1 MMRASLIRTL
11 VVVAHYPER
20 LSYFA
25 DWLDALVADP
35 ALDVVPANL
44 VTPLGRRRVRRTAR
58 DADLVVLLHSAIG
71 DSLTEIGRCAA
82 MFDDRRGSLVAFVG
96 NEVSL
101 PGQPLRAKVELLR
114 GLAPE
119 VIGTQLPIDAAAI
132 LYADVPGAK
141 VIPMP
146 HALNPAQ
153 FFPTVSNEHRPID
166 VGFRGGRYPASL
178 GEHDRDR
185 IVDYFATTKFD
196 LPLAIDARIDSSY
209 GRRGW
214 SGFLNRCKATIGA
227 ESGVRELRLEMP
239 NVDAEA
245 AESLRARLRPAHR
258 YLPRPIKTAL
268 RRGANR
274 FAPAAAPESPEE
286 SITRPDETGALVSG
300 KCLSSRH
307 FDAIGTE
314 TCQILFP
321 GQYNDLLEADRHYLK
336 LERDYSNIDDV
347 LERFSD
353 VPYRLELVRDAR
365 EWALESE
372 TYAHRVRSL
381 LQSLGMS

>member
-1 MMRASLIRTL
+1 MGASKIRTL
-11 VVVAHYPER
+11 AIVAHYPER

-25 DWLDALVADP
+25 DWLDALTVDSV
-35 ALDVVPANL
+35 LDVTPANL
-44 VTPLGRRRVRRTAR
+44 VTPLGRRRVRRNAR

-82 MFDDRRGSLVAFVG
+82 ALDARRGSLVAFVG

-101 PGQPLRAKVELLR
+101 PGQPLRAKVDLLR
-114 GLAPE
+114 QLSPE
-119 VIGTQLPIDAAAI
+119 VIGTQLPIDAASV
-132 LYADVPGAK
+132 LYAEVPGAK

-153 FFPTVSNEHRPID
+153 FFPTVPNDERPID
-166 VGFRGGRYPASL
+166 VGFRGGKYPASL

-196 LPLAIDARIDSSY
+196 MPLEIDARIDSSY

-239 NVDAEA
+239 DVDADA
-245 AESLRARLRPAHR
+245 ASSLRARLRPAHR

-274 FAPAAAPESPEE
+274 FKPAVAPVSA
-286 SITRPDETGALVSG
+286 DEPIIRSDDSGALVSG

-321 GQYNDLLEADRHYLK
+321 GRYNDLLKADRHYLE
-336 LERDYSNIDDV
+336 LARDFSNIDDV

-353 VPYRLELVRDAR
+353 VPYRLQLVRDAR

-381 LQSLGMS
+381 LQALGMS